1 VGTDDW
7 ATARVT
13 GTPRSRTAPM
23 ISLTLRT

>member
-7 ATARVT
+7 AAARVT
-13 GTPRSRTAPM
+13 GTPRSKTAPM